1 MEELYDVDLE
11 HECRT
16 WMESVTGEQF
26 PEADPE
32 VMNEID
38 KDIKGKEFHVALKDG
53 VYLLKYVHLIIIC
66 NGCMMLY
73 NAFHMAVIAVLL

>member
-1 MEELYDVDLE
+1 MEESYDVELE

-38 KDIKGKEFHVALKDG
+38 KDIKGKEFHVALKNG
-53 VYLLKYVHLIIIC
+53 VYLLKYVHSIIKYV
-66 NGCMMLY
+66 MD
-73 NAFHMAVIAVLL
+73 V